1 MEARGGQTLPS
12 RSRETPQEFSCPA
25 PTQALEARKVEQ
37 ARQLIQFYRKL
48 LEYDDQI
55 LKSARKGVDAIAGP
69 GGFSPFAALLRGR

>member
-1 MEARGGQTLPS
+1 M
-12 RSRETPQEFSCPA
+12 PQEFSCPA

-55 LKSARKGVDAIAGP
+55 LKSAKKGVDAIAGS

>member
-1 MEARGGQTLPS
+1 M
-12 RSRETPQEFSCPA
+12 
-25 PTQALEARKVEQ
+25 EQ

-55 LKSARKGVDAIAGP
+55 LKSAKKGVDAIAGS